1 MFCERREKW
10 EAEDFDEILAE
21 LEKKPLNRQLLSP
34 VVSGY
39 LAGLLDAGGEVG
51 YITLRNNEHVYYVP
65 YIGFHSSRE
74 VLDFVLRQVG
84 DGIIYG
90 NELRHP
96 CLYVTGLRAVILFR
110 VIGPYLR
117 GVKKRVSELI
127 SDFGYKLTKTTPTAL
142 FKTVGLETKRKSIF
156 LNGQKVTKIVA
167 VC

>member
-1 MFCERREKW
+1 
-10 EAEDFDEILAE
+10 
-21 LEKKPLNRQLLSP
+21 
-34 VVSGY
+34 
-39 LAGLLDAGGEVG
+39 
-51 YITLRNNEHVYYVP
+51 
-65 YIGFHSSRE
+65 
-74 VLDFVLRQVG
+74 VG

-142 FKTVGLETKRKSIF
+142 FKTAGLETKRKSIF